1 MDNLNENRV
10 RVHAVRDRF
19 ERRCC
24 RKLRSLKIDFHE
36 KPNVGIEGRRASST
50 DDFACM
56 LLFQEPNK
64 TDAIMM

>member
-1 MDNLNENRV
+1 MDNFSEKRV

-36 KPNVGIEGRRASST
+36 KPNVEIESGAPSSP
-50 DDFACM
+50 DYFADTA
-56 LLFQEPNK
+56 LFQEPNK
-64 TDAIMM
+64 PAQS